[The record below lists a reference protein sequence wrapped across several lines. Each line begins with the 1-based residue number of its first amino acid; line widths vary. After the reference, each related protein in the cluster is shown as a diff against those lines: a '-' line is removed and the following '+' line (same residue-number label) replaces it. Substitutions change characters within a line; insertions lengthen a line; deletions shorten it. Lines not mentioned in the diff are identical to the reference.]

1 MYPTMEKY
9 CTILIINEM
18 AIWWIRNASIR
29 IPLLI
34 FNPEPKLDPHSNVGK
49 FLVKK
54 ILKIITIF
62 FQLHLFITVNQQK
75 GSALVTDLSPESSQ

>member
-1 MYPTMEKY
+1 MHYVHINYNILIKNASSVYMYPTMEKY

-34 FNPEPKLDPHSNVGK
+34 FNPEPKLNPHSNVGK

-54 ILKIITIF
+54 NLENYNDIF
-62 FQLHLFITVNQQK
+62 PTSFVYY
-75 GSALVTDLSPESSQ
+75 